1 MVPLIPDIIRE
12 IGANSFLELGRSGL
26 TVRG

>member
-1 MVPLIPDIIRE
+1 MVSLIPDIIRE
-12 IGANSFLELGRSGL
+12 FRSNSFLELGRSGI